1 MSDTEQTIQR
11 FVRENLLPHGA
22 EAEIGTTDSLLDSG
36 LIDSMAVLRL
46 VSFIESEFGF
56 EVTDEEV
63 VPDNFETVEAI
74 ARLVEGKR
82 AS

>member
-11 FVRENLLPHGA
+11 FVRENLLHHGA
-22 EAEIGTTDSLLDSG
+22 EVEIGTTDSLLDSG

-63 VPDNFETVEAI
+63 IPDNFKTIEAI

>member
-11 FVRENLLPHGA
+11 FVRENLLHHGT
-22 EAEIGTTDSLLDSG
+22 EVEIGTTDSLLNSG
-36 LIDSMAVLRL
+36 LIDSMAVLKL

-63 VPDNFETVEAI
+63 VPDNFETIEAI